1 MKSIRILVKLD
12 VSLKEGRRNYNLKMY
27 ERAYIHYTRALEIF
41 EHVQPKLTPKFK
53 SSRVF
58 YIN

>member
-12 VSLKEGRRNYNLKMY
+12 VSLKEGRRNYKLKMY

-53 SSRVF
+53 SSQVF